1 MCHSKLKKSKK
12 KGGYNIDDDNVN
24 NRINTQNIT
33 PAIDI
38 DGYLIWKHINIGT
51 IVITPNNGCIWEIV
65 NYTVNTSVEGI
76 QYNTFT
82 LKCIIG
88 CIVNTEIITT
98 SYDFR
103 VLVVFKQNEKSYNL
117 GLITG
122 YNHSEISFNVTTKD
136 DDNNIYNWSFNNTET
151 VKSNIIGVIKSDD
164 LINNLVMQDGLS
176 ELHRKYLAMKD
187 MKAGKELIN
196 LRTIYNNNFQSSNIS
211 SYADIAKQKGLGI
224 NFGRPLFIGSLGAI
238 GNQSAF
244 GPPQSTAFSPPS
256 AAFGSPSAAFG
267 SPSAAFGSPSAA
279 FGSPRAAFGSPSAAF
294 GSPRAAFAPD
304 NDVKMANMILNIYLE
319 LLANEAIYDAILSDN
334 KAGNITKRNIIIE
347 TLKEN
352 LKFKANSNKILT
364 KEYYNTKVS
373 DISRLSKILFYL
385 FDITDIN
392 EAIEKI
398 IHLEDTIIPALDD
411 LRKKGGFILFLTV
424 KRVYEL
430 DDNIYKSDDFF
441 DGYNMLNRLFLSLKK
456 LNESRPRGSPPL
468 RFGPGGGGLPVYKNI
483 GNKEI
488 LGKNRIIF
496 KTAGSNKEYIK
507 NKGMF
512 IPVSEY
518 KKQQKHK

>member
-12 KGGYNIDDDNVN
+12 KGGYNIDDDNFN
-24 NRINTQNIT
+24 NRIKTQNIT
-33 PAIDI
+33 PDIDM

-51 IVITPNNGCIWEIV
+51 IVITPDNGCIWKIV
-65 NYTVNTSVEGI
+65 NYTVNTSVEGT
-76 QYNTFT
+76 QYYLFT

-88 CIVNTEIITT
+88 CIVNAEIITT

-103 VLVVFKQNEKSYNL
+103 VLVVFQQKEKSYNL

-122 YNHSEISFNVTTKD
+122 YNHGEISFNVTTKD
-136 DDNNIYNWSFNNTET
+136 DENNIYNWSFNNTET

-211 SYADIAKQKGLGI
+211 SYADIAKQRGLGI
-224 NFGRPLFIGSLGAI
+224 NFGLPLFIGSLGAI

-244 GPPQSTAFSPPS
+244 GTQSTAFGTQST
-256 AAFGSPSAAFG
+256 AFGNPNATMDHG
-267 SPSAAFGSPSAA
+267 SNNSL
-279 FGSPRAAFGSPSAAF
+279 
-294 GSPRAAFAPD
+294 D
-304 NDVKMANMILNIYLE
+304 MANMILNIYLE
-319 LLANEAIYDAILSDN
+319 LLTNYSTYEHLQVND
-334 KAGNITKRNIIIE
+334 IIIKLQN
-347 TLKEN
+347 TKPPP
-352 LKFKANSNKILT
+352 KKILT
-364 KEYYNTKVS
+364 DDHY
-373 DISRLSKILFYL
+373 KIAGFVDLKNKKQ
-385 FDITDIN
+385 TDIN
-392 EAIEKI
+392 
-398 IHLEDTIIPALDD
+398 LDM
-411 LRKKGGFILFLTV
+411 RKQDSLNEILLILFDTNNLQILKSKINYIENIIKKNLDTE
-424 KRVYEL
+424 KREL
-430 DDNIYKSDDFF
+430 ILLSSIKKIYKLQQMKYTTSEFF
-441 DGYNMLNRLFLSLKK
+441 DGQAMLDKLLFLLQYFVLKS
-456 LNESRPRGSPPL
+456 ETPTPVL
-468 RFGPGGGGLPVYKNI
+468 RFGPEGGGSLIYKNI

-496 KTAGSNKEYIK
+496 KTVGSNKEYIK
-507 NKGMF
+507 NIGMF

>member
-103 VLVVFKQNEKSYNL
+103 VLVVFKQEEKSYNL

-136 DDNNIYNWSFNNTET
+136 DKNNIYNWSFNNTET
-151 VKSNIIGVIKSDD
+151 VESNIIGVIKSDD
-164 LINNLVMQDGLS
+164 LINNLVMQNGLS
-176 ELHRKYLAMKD
+176 ELHTKYLAMKD
-187 MKAGKELIN
+187 MNAGKELIN
-196 LRTIYNNNFQSSNIS
+196 LRTVNNNNFQSSNIS
-211 SYADIAKQKGLGI
+211 SYADIAIQKRLEI
-224 NFGRPLFIGSLGAI
+224 NFGLPLFIGSLGAI

-256 AAFGSPSAAFG
+256 
-267 SPSAAFGSPSAA
+267 
-279 FGSPRAAFGSPSAAF
+279 AAFGSPSAAF

>member
-103 VLVVFKQNEKSYNL
+103 VLVVFKQEEKSYNL

-136 DDNNIYNWSFNNTET
+136 DKNNIYNWSFNNTET
-151 VKSNIIGVIKSDD
+151 VESNIIGVIKSDD

-256 AAFGSPSAAFG
+256 
-267 SPSAAFGSPSAA
+267 
-279 FGSPRAAFGSPSAAF
+279 AAFGSPSAAF

>member
-88 CIVNTEIITT
+88 CIVNAEIITT

-103 VLVVFKQNEKSYNL
+103 VLVVFKQEEKSYNL

-136 DDNNIYNWSFNNTET
+136 DKNNIYNWSFNNTET
-151 VKSNIIGVIKSDD
+151 VESNIIGVIKSDD

-256 AAFGSPSAAFG
+256 
-267 SPSAAFGSPSAA
+267 
-279 FGSPRAAFGSPSAAF
+279 AAFGSPSAAF

>member
-103 VLVVFKQNEKSYNL
+103 VLVVFKQEEKSYNL

-136 DDNNIYNWSFNNTET
+136 DKNNIYNWSFNNTET
-151 VKSNIIGVIKSDD
+151 VESNIIGVIKSDD
-164 LINNLVMQDGLS
+164 LINNLVMQNGLS
-176 ELHRKYLAMKD
+176 ELHTKYLAMKD
-187 MKAGKELIN
+187 MNAGKELIN

-256 AAFGSPSAAFG
+256 
-267 SPSAAFGSPSAA
+267 
-279 FGSPRAAFGSPSAAF
+279 AAFGSPSAAF

-468 RFGPGGGGLPVYKNI
+468 RFGPEGGGLPLYKNI